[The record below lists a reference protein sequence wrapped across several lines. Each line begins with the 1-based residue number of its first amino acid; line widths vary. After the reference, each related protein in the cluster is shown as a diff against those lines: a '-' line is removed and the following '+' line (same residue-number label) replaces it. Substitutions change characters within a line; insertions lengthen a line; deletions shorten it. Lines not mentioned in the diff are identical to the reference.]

1 MTALKLYILVCG
13 QVFTSP
19 YLPFNP
25 HHVGLLKVA
34 GFGVPKEELVYSPVM
49 AYYIEHP
56 KGNLL
61 VDAGWNRRISPNGTL
76 DKKAQIAELGYLL
89 YRCNKGYLPEGKAV
103 HEQLATYG
111 IKPSDLDYVIL
122 THLDCDHACG
132 VDQVAGAKHIMVS
145 QAEWK
150 AAKRNIFR
158 YKKRWWNQVKLETF
172 TWNDTQGPFGRSFDL
187 FGDGSVELIHL
198 PGHAKGQVA
207 VKITNTDGRYV
218 LLTADGAYSTKS
230 WKEMILPGIYDN
242 RKEQLRSLQWIRDMS
257 LSPQCIETLSSH
269 DADITP
275 HVIEW

>member
-1 MTALKLYILVCG
+1 MTTLKVYILICG

-25 HHVGLLKVA
+25 NRAGLLKVA
-34 GFGVPKEELVYSPVM
+34 GFGMPKEERVCMPAMV
-49 AYYIEHP
+49 YYIEHP

-61 VDAGWNRRISPNGTL
+61 VDAGWNRCISPSGTV
-76 DKKAQIAELGYLL
+76 DKKAQMAELGHIL
-89 YRCNKGYLPEGKAV
+89 YRSSMGYLPKGKAV

-111 IKPSDLDYVIL
+111 IQPSDLDYVIL
-122 THLDCDHACG
+122 THLGCDHVCG

-145 QAEWK
+145 EAEWEATK
-150 AAKRNIFR
+150 HNCIR
-158 YKKRWWNQVKLETF
+158 YKKRWWKQVKLETF
-172 TWNDTQGPFGRSFDL
+172 TWNDTQGPFERSFDL

-207 VKITNTDGRYV
+207 VKITNADGRYV

-242 RKEQLRSLQWIRDMS
+242 RKEQLRSLQWIREMS

-269 DADITP
+269 DAEVQP
-275 HVIEW
+275 HVIEF